1 MSLRERWAEK
11 SFWPVEPFFPT
22 PTITTIRQLWLHS
35 SHIVHKNPAAED
47 LRVFTAVV
55 RKSSFAAA
63 ATELGTSPAYVSKRI
78 RLLEQDLQVRLL
90 HRTTRRVA
98 VTEEGERVFHWAQ
111 RILDDMEQ
119 LMQEVAITRS
129 EPRGLLRV
137 SSSFGFGRQIVAPAV
152 SRLVEQHPGLQVRL
166 EVFDR
171 LVDVAGEGF
180 DLDVRVGDEIAPH
193 LIARRLADN
202 HRVLCAAPAYLAR
215 HGTPRA
221 LSELSSH
228 DCLVIKERDHPFGVW
243 RLRSGAVDETV
254 KVRGPLSANNGEMVV
269 QWAIDG
275 RGIALRSLWDVGVHL
290 RTGRLVPVL
299 PDWRQEANVWAVY
312 PTRLDRSAK
321 VRVCV
326 EFLEAYFRQEWG
338 RLQGAGG

>member
-1 MSLRERWAEK
+1 M
-11 SFWPVEPFFPT
+11 
-22 PTITTIRQLWLHS
+22 
-35 SHIVHKNPAAED
+35 HKNPAADD
-47 LRVFTAVV
+47 LRVFAAVV
-55 RKSSFAAA
+55 RKSSFGAA

-78 RLLEQDLQVRLL
+78 RLLEQDLQVKLL

-119 LMQEVAITRS
+119 LVQEVAITRS
-129 EPRGLLRV
+129 APRGLLRV
-137 SSSFGFGRQIVAPAV
+137 SSSFGFGRQIVAPAL
-152 SRLVEQHPGLQVRL
+152 SRLVERHPGLQVRL

-202 HRVLCAAPAYLAR
+202 HRVLCAAPAYLQR
-215 HGTPRA
+215 KGTPRTVA
-221 LSELSSH
+221 DLAAH

-243 RLRSGAVDETV
+243 RLRSGAQEESV
-254 KVRGPLSANNGEMVV
+254 KVRGPLSANNGEMAV
-269 QWAIDG
+269 QWAVDG
-275 RGIALRSLWDVGVHL
+275 RGIVLRSLWDVGAQL
-290 RTGRLVPVL
+290 QAGRLVQVL
-299 PDWRQEANVWAVY
+299 PQWQQEANVWAVY
-312 PTRLDRSAK
+312 PTRLERSAK

-326 EFLEAYFRQEWG
+326 EFLQEYFRAGGMAQPAGNE
-338 RLQGAGG
+338 GAGDNGAV

>member
-1 MSLRERWAEK
+1 M
-11 SFWPVEPFFPT
+11 
-22 PTITTIRQLWLHS
+22 
-35 SHIVHKNPAAED
+35 HKNPAADD
-47 LRVFTAVV
+47 LRVFAAVV
-55 RKSSFAAA
+55 RKSSFGAA

-78 RLLEQDLQVRLL
+78 RLLEQDLQVKLL

-119 LMQEVAITRS
+119 LLQEVAITRS
-129 EPRGLLRV
+129 APRGLLRV
-137 SSSFGFGRQIVAPAV
+137 SSSFGFGRQIVAPAL
-152 SRLVEQHPGLQVRL
+152 SRLVERHPGLQVRL

-202 HRVLCAAPAYLAR
+202 HRVLCAAPAYLQR
-215 HGTPRA
+215 KGTPRTVA
-221 LSELSSH
+221 DLAAH

-243 RLRSGAVDETV
+243 RLRCGAQEESV
-254 KVRGPLSANNGEMVV
+254 KVRGPLSANNGEMAV
-269 QWAIDG
+269 QWAVDG
-275 RGIALRSLWDVGVHL
+275 RGIVLRSLWDVGAQL
-290 RTGRLVPVL
+290 QAGRLVQVL
-299 PDWRQEANVWAVY
+299 PQWQQEANVWAVY
-312 PTRLDRSAK
+312 PTRLERSAK

-326 EFLEAYFRQEWG
+326 EFLQEHFRAGWMAQ
-338 RLQGAGG
+338 RPADDGAGKECTV

>member
-1 MSLRERWAEK
+1 M
-11 SFWPVEPFFPT
+11 
-22 PTITTIRQLWLHS
+22 
-35 SHIVHKNPAAED
+35 HKNPAADD

-55 RKSSFAAA
+55 RKSSFGAAA
-63 ATELGTSPAYVSKRI
+63 AELGTSPAYVSKRI
-78 RLLEQDLQVRLL
+78 RLLEQDLQVKLL

-137 SSSFGFGRQIVAPAV
+137 SSSFGFGRQIVAPAL
-152 SRLVEQHPGLQVRL
+152 SSLVEQHPGLQVRL

-202 HRVLCAAPAYLAR
+202 HRVLCAAPAYLQRKGA
-215 HGTPRA
+215 PRTVA
-221 LSELSSH
+221 DLAAH

-243 RLRSGAVDETV
+243 RLRSGAQEESV
-254 KVRGPLSANNGEMVV
+254 KVRGPLSANNGEMAV
-269 QWAIDG
+269 QWAVDG
-275 RGIALRSLWDVGVHL
+275 RGVVLRSLWDVGAHL
-290 RTGRLVPVL
+290 QIGRLVQVL
-299 PDWRQEANVWAVY
+299 PQWQQEANVWAVY
-312 PTRLDRSAK
+312 PTRLERSAK

-326 EFLEAYFRQEWG
+326 EFLQEHFRAGWITQAAGNE
-338 RLQGAGG
+338 GAGDNGAV

>member
-1 MSLRERWAEK
+1 MHK
-11 SFWPVEPFFPT
+11 IP
-22 PTITTIRQLWLHS
+22 S
-35 SHIVHKNPAAED
+35 SDD
-47 LRVFTAVV
+47 LRVFIVVV
-55 RKSSFAAA
+55 RKSSFGEAAI
-63 ATELGTSPAYVSKRI
+63 ELGTSPAYVSKRI
-78 RLLEQDLQVRLL
+78 RLLEEDLAVKLL
-90 HRTTRRVA
+90 HRTTRRVV

-111 RILDDMEQ
+111 RILDDVDQ
-119 LMQEVAITRS
+119 LLQEVAVTRR

-137 SSSFGFGRQIVAPAV
+137 SCSFGFGRRIVAPAL
-152 SRLVEQHPGLQVRL
+152 SRLVERHPGLQVRL

-215 HGTPRA
+215 HGMPRTLA
-221 LSELSSH
+221 DLSSH

-243 RLRSGAVDETV
+243 RLRSGGAEQSV
-254 KVRGPLSANNGEMVV
+254 KVRGPLSANNGEMAV

-275 RGIALRSLWDVGVHL
+275 RGIVLRSLWDVGAS
-290 RTGRLVPVL
+290 LVGGQLVRVL
-299 PDWRQEANVWAVY
+299 PDWQQEANVWAVY
-312 PTRLDRSAK
+312 PTRLERSAK

-326 EFLEAYFRQEWG
+326 EFLQEHLRGEWA
-338 RLQGAGG
+338 AGGSGGGGVSGVGADADADGDARG

>member
-1 MSLRERWAEK
+1 MHK
-11 SFWPVEPFFPT
+11 T
-22 PTITTIRQLWLHS
+22 PAS
-35 SHIVHKNPAAED
+35 DD
-47 LRVFTAVV
+47 LRVFVAVV
-55 RKSSFAAA
+55 RKASFAEAA
-63 ATELGTSPAYVSKRI
+63 VELGASPAYVSKRI
-78 RLLEQDLQVRLL
+78 RLLEQDLAVKLL
-90 HRTTRRVA
+90 HRTTRRVV

-111 RILDDMEQ
+111 RILDDWDQ
-119 LMQEVAITRS
+119 LLQEVAVTRR

-137 SSSFGFGRQIVAPAV
+137 SCSFGFGRQIVAPAL
-152 SRLVEQHPGLQVRL
+152 SRLVERHPGLQVRL

-180 DLDVRVGDEIAPH
+180 DLDVRVGDDIAPH

-215 HGTPRA
+215 KGTPRTVA
-221 LSELSSH
+221 DLAGH

-254 KVRGPLSANNGEMVV
+254 KVRGPLSANNGEMAV
-269 QWAIDG
+269 QWAADG
-275 RGIALRSLWDVGVHL
+275 RGIVLRSLWDVAPEL
-290 RTGRLVPVL
+290 EAGRLVRLL
-299 PDWRQEANVWAVY
+299 PEWQQEANIWAVY

-326 EFLEAYFRQEWG
+326 EFLEEHFRQG
-338 RLQGAGG
+338 GARPGGAAPG

>member
-1 MSLRERWAEK
+1 
-11 SFWPVEPFFPT
+11 
-22 PTITTIRQLWLHS
+22 
-35 SHIVHKNPAAED
+35 
-47 LRVFTAVV
+47 VFTAVV
-55 RKSSFAAA
+55 RKASFGGA

-78 RLLEQDLQVRLL
+78 RLLEQDLQVKLL

-119 LMQEVAITRS
+119 LMQEVAVTRS

-137 SSSFGFGRQIVAPAV
+137 SSSFGFGRQIVAPAL

-215 HGTPRA
+215 RGAPRQLA
-221 LSELSSH
+221 DLVQH
-228 DCLVIKERDHPFGVW
+228 DCLLFRERHQSFGVW
-243 RLRSGAVDETV
+243 RLEGPRGPETV
-254 KVRGPLSANNGEMVV
+254 KVTGTLGSNHSDVVNHLALAGKGIVLLSSWDVDE
-269 QWAIDG
+269 Q
-275 RGIALRSLWDVGVHL
+275 LRSGS
-290 RTGRLVPVL
+290 LVRVL
-299 PDWRQEANVWAVY
+299 PEYRQNADVWAVTA
-312 PTRLDRSAK
+312 TRAQQSSKLRHALSFLVDELRSGPNALHT
-321 VRVCV
+321 
-326 EFLEAYFRQEWG
+326 FTH
-338 RLQGAGG
+338 